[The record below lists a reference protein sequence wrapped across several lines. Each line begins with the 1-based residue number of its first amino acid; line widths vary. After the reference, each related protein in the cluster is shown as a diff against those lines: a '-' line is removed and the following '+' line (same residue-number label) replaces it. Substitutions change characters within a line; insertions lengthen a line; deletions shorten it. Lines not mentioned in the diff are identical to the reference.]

1 MGGVEYGDGVV
12 FSSFRWFNW
21 LTVSLLT
28 KAKVAFWCA
37 KGAWK
42 VERIEVVS
50 ASTGDVRRDT
60 KILAKMQIF
69 TRDG

>member
-1 MGGVEYGDGVV
+1 MGGVEYGDDVV

-28 KAKVAFWCA
+28 KVKVEFWCA
-37 KGAWK
+37 KGARK
-42 VERIEVVS
+42 IGDIEVVNT
-50 ASTGDVRRDT
+50 STGDVRRDT
-60 KILAKMQIF
+60 IMLAEMQIF

>member
-37 KGAWK
+37 KGARK
-42 VERIEVVS
+42 VECIEVVS
-50 ASTGDVRRDT
+50 TSTGDVRRDT
-60 KILAKMQIF
+60 KMLAEMQIF

>member
-37 KGAWK
+37 KGAQK
-42 VERIEVVS
+42 IGDIEVVNT
-50 ASTGDVRRDT
+50 STGDVRRDT
-60 KILAKMQIF
+60 IMLAEMQIF